1 MYTLSIILNLHREN
15 ELADKTIQNLKNIL
29 STKHSWGSVECIAI
43 LDNSNEVTKNIVMQH
58 QVLFAKIE
66 EVSYADLALSRNHGV
81 ALAQNNFVLFADGD
95 DYCSH
100 TVLQSLYDRFCQHY
114 GKKNAHL
121 ANMKES
127 EHIALFPENL
137 VWFPEVSK
145 MRYFPSNA
153 YMVQNNKFIHC
164 YISKIALYRGLLEK
178 YPIRKNTPS
187 YGYEDWDLNNRLLD
201 AGVQFK
207 VADYT
212 LYYRK
217 DTIHSLLTGQFEQK
231 AIVRN
236 SDAYLPTHMDI
247 KTVFPKSKL
256 RLFAD
261 KISLLFGKR
270 REECVLVQKTESI
283 TEDIKFL
290 QAYGEAFST
299 KEVLYHSA
307 EHYTKHIFIDVEIY
321 KTLLSLLQG
330 ITELYVYEE
339 RENIHKDIQKCLYL
353 NLNRDL
359 EGWTTLSE
367 ERQFHTFM
375 KAMMNSSIQKIH
387 IIQSPF
393 VLKTLK
399 YYSDVY
405 QAYAIEVI
413 VIS

>member
-1 MYTLSIILNLHREN
+1 MKYTLSIILNLHREN
-15 ELADKTIQNLKNIL
+15 ELAEKTIQNLKNIL
-29 STKHSWGSVECIAI
+29 STKHSWESVECIAV
-43 LDNSNEVTKNIVMQH
+43 LDNGDEGTKRIVMQH
-58 QVLFAKIE
+58 QVLFSKIE
-66 EVSYADLALSRNHGV
+66 EVHYGDPALSRNHGAFV
-81 ALAQNNFVLFADGD
+81 AQNSFIVFADGD

-100 TVLQSLYDRFCQHY
+100 TMLQALYDMFYQHY
-114 GKKNAHL
+114 GKNTHL
-121 ANMKES
+121 TSMKES

-137 VWFPEVSK
+137 VWFPQISK
-145 MRYFPSNA
+145 MKYYSSNA

-164 YISKIALYRGLLEK
+164 YIGKIALYRGLLEK
-178 YPIRKNTPS
+178 YPIRKNTPP

-217 DTIHSLLTGQFEQK
+217 DTTHSVFAEHFEQK
-231 AIVRN
+231 VIVRN
-236 SDAYLPTHMDI
+236 SEAYLLEHM
-247 KTVFPKSKL
+247 KTEHANTTSTKNTL
-256 RLFAD
+256 RLFTD
-261 KISLLFGKR
+261 KISLLWNSK
-270 REECVLVQKTESI
+270 KESI
-283 TEDIKFL
+283 TKDMKFL

-307 EHYTKHIFIDVEIY
+307 EHYTKHIFIDVDIY

-330 ITELYVYEE
+330 ITELYIYEE

-367 ERQFHTFM
+367 ERQFHVFM

-405 QAYAIEVI
+405 QAYAIEVL
-413 VIS
+413 VVS